1 MSPTVRT
8 VAAAACGALV
18 VAVAAL
24 AVRPGPAAG
33 APTTDP
39 GVAPH
44 TITVSA
50 TGKVTVVPDVARVYL
65 GVTIQKPTVKAARD
79 AAATTMTAI
88 IDALGG
94 LGIAEADLQTSG
106 LSLSPRYDPKS
117 PTKLLG
123 FTISEQLQ
131 VTVRDLDKAGEVVDM
146 AMAKGATDLNGIGFE
161 VSDPAKALDDARA
174 HAVAAAR
181 TSGQAMAAAAGATL
195 GAVVSIADASAPMPL
210 YYGVAGAAPAA
221 DVRTPVQPGT
231 QDVSAAV
238 VIVFELD

>member
-1 MSPTVRT
+1 MSPSVRT

-33 APTTDP
+33 APTDP
-39 GVAPH
+39 VLASN

-65 GVTIQKPTVKAARD
+65 GVTIHKPTVKAARE

-88 IDALGG
+88 IDALKG

-117 PTKLLG
+117 STKLLG

-131 VTVRDLDKAGEVVDM
+131 VTVRDLDKTGDVVDT

-161 VSDPAKALDDARA
+161 VSDPARALNDARA
-174 HAVAAAR
+174 NAVAAAR
-181 TSGQAMAAAAGATL
+181 ASGQAMATAAGVTL
-195 GAVVSIADASAPMPL
+195 GAVVSIADASAPMP

-221 DVRTPVQPGT
+221 GDVRTPVQPGT
-231 QDVSAAV
+231 QDVSAAIV
-238 VIVFELD
+238 VVFEID